1 MAKEVLDRV
10 GAVVLLVVLL
20 PAYAGIAAAVAIG
33 SRREGVLFRQRRI
46 GRHGREFV
54 LLKFRTM
61 TGNPADVGEADA
73 HWAARVT
80 GVRQRHE
87 GFDRQTPL
95 GRVLRRTRLDE
106 LPQLLNVLRGDM
118 SLVGPRPERS
128 SYVPLFED
136 AVPGYRD
143 RRRVKPGITGLAQVQ
158 GLVGE
163 TSIVARVDEDNFY
176 IDNWNLWLDLKIL
189 LRTVP
194 AVVSNRMEVDLAMEA
209 PAAEAPAPAV
219 AS

>member
-1 MAKEVLDRV
+1 
-10 GAVVLLVVLL
+10 
-20 PAYAGIAAAVAIG
+20 
-33 SRREGVLFRQRRI
+33 
-46 GRHGREFV
+46 
-54 LLKFRTM
+54 
-61 TGNPADVGEADA
+61 
-73 HWAARVT
+73 
-80 GVRQRHE
+80 
-87 GFDRQTPL
+87 
-95 GRVLRRTRLDE
+95 
-106 LPQLLNVLRGDM
+106 M

-189 LRTVP
+189 FRTVP
-194 AVVSNRMEVDLAMEA
+194 AVVSNRMEVDLATEA